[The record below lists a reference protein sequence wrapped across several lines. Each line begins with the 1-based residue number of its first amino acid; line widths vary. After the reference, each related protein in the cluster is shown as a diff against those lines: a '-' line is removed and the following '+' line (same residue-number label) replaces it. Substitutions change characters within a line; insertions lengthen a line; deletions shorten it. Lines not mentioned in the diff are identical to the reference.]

1 MTVDLSPIDENLLA
15 EIANM
20 HGMPKGA
27 FNVRK
32 DGELVE
38 RHSSAYIDISTKTD
52 NPGIDIRIADG
63 TKGETVYIPVIVT
76 KSGDGELVERHSSA
90 YIDIST
96 KTDNP
101 GIDIRIADGTKGE
114 TVYIPVIVTKSGL
127 KDVVY
132 NTFYVGENCDITIIA
147 GCGIHND
154 SHDASE
160 HDGIHSFYLGKN
172 SRVRYVEKHYGEGEG
187 TGARIL
193 NPTTNVYMEEG
204 SSCEM
209 EMVQLRGVT
218 STVRDTNAELGA
230 NAKLVLTE
238 KLLTHGN
245 QTAISNMKVE
255 LKGEGSSVQVI
266 SRSVA
271 QDDSVQVFN
280 PLVIG
285 ECACRGHVQCDAII
299 MGNVKGEGS
308 SVQVISRSVAQDDS
322 VQVFNPLVIGEC
334 ACRGHVQCDAII
346 MGNAKVKAI
355 PGIEAAS
362 EDAMLV
368 HEAAIGKIAGDQI
381 VKLMTLGLTEEE
393 AEAEILDD
401 FLS

>member
-1 MTVDLSPIDENLLA
+1 MNNVDWKLLK
-15 EIANM
+15 EIADLEKTPM
-20 HGMPKGA
+20 GA
-27 FNVRK
+27 YNIRK
-32 DGELVE
+32 NGRLDGRSNTAHIV
-38 RHSSAYIDISTKTD
+38 IDTKTD
-52 NPGIDIRIADG
+52 KSGIDIHIAPG
-63 TKGETVYIPVIVT
+63 TKNESVHIPVIIT
-76 KSGDGELVERHSSA
+76 
-90 YIDIST
+90 
-96 KTDNP
+96 
-101 GIDIRIADGTKGE
+101 E
-114 TVYIPVIVTKSGL
+114 TGL
-127 KDVVY
+127 NDLVY
-132 NTFYVGENCDITIIA
+132 NDFYVGADCDVDIIA
-147 GCGIHND
+147 GCGIHN
-154 SHDASE
+154 SGCETSQ
-160 HDGIHSFYLGKN
+160 HDGVHTFHVGKN
-172 SRVRYVEKHYGEGEG
+172 AKVRYVEKHYGEGEG
-187 TGARIL
+187 TGERIL

-299 MGNVKGEGS
+299 MGN
-308 SVQVISRSVAQDDS
+308 
-322 VQVFNPLVIGEC
+322 
-334 ACRGHVQCDAII
+334 
-346 MGNAKVKAI
+346 AKVKAI